1 MKCVILAGGVGSRL
15 FEETIAKPKALVK
28 IGPYPIILHLILNLS
43 KYNTNTFLICCG
55 HKGDQIINFFKRY
68 KISNDTYLLPKNIK
82 KKIFFL
88 KTGINSG
95 TEGRL
100 YKTKKFIKKDEDF
113 LICYTDALSNINFK
127 QMMSQHKKN
136 NKILTMTVTRPK
148 ERYGIAVIKSNNLI
162 SFNEKKNEQKNYKY
176 WINAGFFVA
185 KHKIFKYFK
194 NKKNY
199 FEKEPLDKLIKINQV
214 KVYKHLGE
222 WKSVDTYK
230 DLLTL
235 KKAWRI
241 NSFWK
246 NW

>member
-15 FEETIAKPKALVK
+15 FEETITKPKALVK

-43 KYNTNTFLICCG
+43 KYKINTFLICCG
-55 HKGDQIINFFKRY
+55 YKGDQIIKFFKKY
-68 KISNDTYLLPKNIK
+68 KLANDEYLLPKNIK
-82 KKIFFL
+82 KKILFL
-88 KTGINSG
+88 RTGISSG

-100 YKTKKFIKKDEDF
+100 KKTKKFFNKKDNF
-113 LICYTDALSNINFK
+113 LICYTDALSNINIKKIF
-127 QMMSQHKKN
+127 SQHKKN

-185 KHKIFKYFK
+185 KYQIFQYLKIK
-194 NKKNY
+194 NNY
-199 FEKEPLDKLIKINQV
+199 FEKKPLDKLIKNNQV

-222 WKSVDTYK
+222 WESVDTYK
-230 DLLTL
+230 DLLSL
-235 KKAWRI
+235 KKAWKT
-241 NSFWK
+241 NFFWK